1 MWWEWFNERQS
12 TPLCCC
18 FVSLQ
23 PTIDHRFDSYYNYC
37 ELFNLILSEFQLHVH
52 ISENYSSQSV
62 HSDTDEPIDLELPNK
77 WLWDIVDEFIYQ
89 VSVIPNLIP
98 TITFP

>member
-1 MWWEWFNERQS
+1 MS
-12 TPLCCC
+12 TYLKTT
-18 FVSLQ
+18 SL
-23 PTIDHRFDSYYNYC
+23 
-37 ELFNLILSEFQLHVH
+37 L
-52 ISENYSSQSV
+52 SV

-98 TITFP
+98 IITFP

>member
-1 MWWEWFNERQS
+1 MRGKLLLS
-12 TPLCCC
+12 VAVCL
-18 FVSLQ
+18 LQ

-37 ELFNLILSEFQLHVH
+37 ELFNLILSEFNCMSTYLKTTPPL
-52 ISENYSSQSV
+52 SV